1 MKDKIAEMQLT
12 AETWTPQQ
20 VLSWAFDTFG
30 NDVAISSAFG
40 AEGMV
45 LIDMASR
52 LRKDFRLFTVDTE
65 FLFSETY
72 NLMDRIE
79 QKYGIKIERVFSLL
93 SPEEQERIH
102 GKALWAEDP
111 DQCCNLR
118 KVEPLRRKLRELR
131 AWITSIR
138 RDQTSIREN
147 ARKVQWDAKF
157 GLVKVNP
164 IADWTSKQVW
174 RYLHEHDVPYN
185 SLHDQN
191 YPSIGCTHC
200 TRAIQ
205 PGEDPRA
212 GRWPG
217 TAKTE
222 CGLHVIEIA
231 PMTPFSPPS
240 PPFRCLASR
249 RCPERRWSW
258 RSYSP
263 AASASSWSAWRTG
276 RCGAHRMFRCC

>member
-1 MKDKIAEMQLT
+1 MKNRIQQMQSAAEN
-12 AETWTPQQ
+12 WSPQKA
-20 VLSWAFDTFG
+20 LAWAVETFG
-30 NDVAISSAFG
+30 NEVAISSAFG

-52 LRKDFRLFTVDTE
+52 LRKDFRLFTIDTE
-65 FLFSETY
+65 FLFPETY

-79 QKYGIKIERVFSLL
+79 QKYEIKIERVVPLL
-93 SPEEQERIH
+93 SPEEQERVH
-102 GKALWAEDP
+102 GTTLWARDA

-118 KVEPLRRKLRELR
+118 KVEPLRRKLSELR

-138 RDQTSIREN
+138 RSQTSFRKD
-147 ARKVQWDAKF
+147 ARRVEWDVKF

-164 IADWTSKQVW
+164 ITDWTSKEVW
-174 RYLHEHDVPYN
+174 HYLHENGVPYN

-200 TRAIQ
+200 TRAIS

-217 TAKTE
+217 TSKTE
-222 CGLHVIEIA
+222 CGLHIIE
-231 PMTPFSPPS
+231 PLRETPE
-240 PPFRCLASR
+240 A
-249 RCPERRWSW
+249 E
-258 RSYSP
+258 
-263 AASASSWSAWRTG
+263 A
-276 RCGAHRMFRCC
+276 

>member
-1 MKDKIAEMQLT
+1 VKNNAMKQKIAELHLT
-12 AETWTPQQ
+12 AEGWRPQQ
-20 VLSWAFDTFG
+20 VLAWAFETFG
-30 NDVAISSAFG
+30 NKVAISSAFG

-52 LRKDFRLFTVDTE
+52 VYEDFRLFTVDTE
-65 FLFSETY
+65 FLFPETY
-72 NLMDRIE
+72 SLMDRIE
-79 QKYGIKIERVFSLL
+79 QKYEIKIERVFSLL

-102 GKALWAEDP
+102 GAALWGSDP

-118 KVEPLRRKLRELR
+118 KVEPLRRKLGELD

-138 RDQTSIREN
+138 RDQTSF
-147 ARKVQWDAKF
+147 RKAAGKIQWDEKFELAKI
-157 GLVKVNP
+157 NP

-174 RYLHEHDVPYN
+174 SYLREHDVPYN

-200 TRAIQ
+200 TRAIR

-217 TAKTE
+217 LVKTE
-222 CGLHVIEIA
+222 CGLHVIE
-231 PMTPFSPPS
+231 PLRPS
-240 PPFRCLASR
+240 SEAD
-249 RCPERRWSW
+249 
-258 RSYSP
+258 
-263 AASASSWSAWRTG
+263 A
-276 RCGAHRMFRCC
+276 

>member
-1 MKDKIAEMQLT
+1 MPDENKQEKAKIADAQLS
-12 AETWTPQQ
+12 AESWNPPR
-20 VLSWAFDTFG
+20 VLSWAFETFG
-30 NDVAISSAFG
+30 NQVAISSAFG

-52 LRKDFRLFTVDTE
+52 TRKDFRVFTVDTE
-65 FLFSETY
+65 FLFPETY
-72 NLMDRIE
+72 NLIDRIE
-79 QKYGIKIERVFSLL
+79 QKYEIKIERVFSLY

-102 GKALWAEDP
+102 GAALWARDP

-118 KVEPLRRKLRELR
+118 KVEPLRRKLSTLR

-138 RDQTSIREN
+138 RDQT
-147 ARKVQWDAKF
+147 AFRKGASKIEWDEKF

-164 IADWTSKQVW
+164 IADWSSKQVW
-174 RYLHEHDVPYN
+174 RYLVEHAVPYN

-200 TRAIQ
+200 TRAIR

-217 TAKTE
+217 TSKTE
-222 CGLHVIEIA
+222 CGLHVISA
-231 PMTPFSPPS
+231 
-240 PPFRCLASR
+240 
-249 RCPERRWSW
+249 
-258 RSYSP
+258 
-263 AASASSWSAWRTG
+263 AASSTG
-276 RCGAHRMFRCC
+276 V